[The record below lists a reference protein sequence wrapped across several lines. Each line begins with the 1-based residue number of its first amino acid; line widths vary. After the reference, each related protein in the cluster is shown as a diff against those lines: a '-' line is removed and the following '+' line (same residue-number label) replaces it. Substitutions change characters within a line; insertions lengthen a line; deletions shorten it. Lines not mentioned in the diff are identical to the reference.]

1 MVRISR
7 LGLAL
12 ILVATLSF
20 GAVAGTVINSS
31 LLRLQ
36 AQDSADQQSVL
47 LQNLYKQVNPSVVSI
62 DVRIPA
68 GAANLELL
76 PTEPDDQ
83 NAPLVRA
90 AGSGFVYDDKGHIV
104 TNAHVV
110 ESAEKITVN
119 FADGTSIAAKTIGAD
134 PDADLAVIEIDAS
147 KVDLPRSLVLAD
159 SDTLEVGQRAIA
171 IGNPF
176 NNPGTMTQGI
186 VSALGRSL
194 FGRQI
199 GTSQFRIPQVI
210 QTDAA
215 INPGNSGGPL
225 LNANGE
231 VIGINTAIWSQVRQS
246 SGVGYAVPSNIIRN
260 VADEIIA
267 TGKAEHSYL
276 GISGSSLTV
285 EINEEMGLDTK
296 FKGVLIQQ
304 VSPRTPA
311 SEAGLKAGTKTITI
325 DEIDVTVGGDIIVG
339 IDNIEITKFDDLLG
353 YLFVKTKPGQT
364 VTLKVLRGG
373 ETIEVP
379 VTLTSRPDTL
389 AE

>member
-12 ILVATLSF
+12 MLVVTLTF

-31 LLRLQ
+31 LLRVQ
-36 AQDSADQQSVL
+36 GQDSADQQSVL
-47 LQNLYKQVNPSVVSI
+47 LQNLYKQINPSVVSI
-62 DVRIPA
+62 DVRLPA
-68 GAANLELL
+68 DAANLDLL
-76 PTEPDDQ
+76 PTNPDDE

-90 AGSGFVYDDKGHIV
+90 AGSGFVYDDQGHIV

-110 ESAEKITVN
+110 ENARRITVN
-119 FADGTSIAAKTIGAD
+119 FADGTSIEGKTVGSD
-134 PDADLAVIEIDAS
+134 VDADLAVVQIDAS
-147 KVDLPRSLVLAD
+147 KITLPRALTLAD
-159 SDTLEVGQRAIA
+159 SDKLEVGQRAIA

-231 VIGINTAIWSQVRQS
+231 VIGVNTAIWSQVRQS
-246 SGVGYAVPSNIIRN
+246 SGVGYAVPSNIIRY
-260 VADEIIA
+260 VADAIIA

-276 GISGSSLTV
+276 GISGSSMTV
-285 EINEEMGLDTK
+285 EINEEMGLDPK

-311 SEAGLKAGTKTITI
+311 SEAGLKAGTKKITI
-325 DEIDVTVGGDIIVG
+325 DDIDVTVGGDVIVG
-339 IDNIEITKFDDLLG
+339 IDDLTITKFDDLLG

-364 VTLKVLRGG
+364 VTLKVYRKG

-379 VTLTSRPDTL
+379 VTLVARPDTI

>member
-31 LLRLQ
+31 LLRPQ

-68 GAANLELL
+68 GSDNLDLL

-90 AGSGFVYDDKGHIV
+90 AGSGFVYDDQGHIV

-110 ESAEKITVN
+110 ESAQKITVN
-119 FADGTSIAAKTIGAD
+119 FADGTSIEGKTVGAD
-134 PDADLAVIEIDAS
+134 PDADLAIVQIDAS
-147 KVDLPRSLVLAD
+147 KITLPRPLVLAD

-225 LNANGE
+225 LNSSGE

-246 SGVGYAVPSNIIRN
+246 SGVGYAVPSNIIRY

-267 TGKAEHSYL
+267 SGKAEHSYL

-285 EINEEMGLDTK
+285 ETNEAMGLDTK
-296 FKGVLIQQ
+296 MKGVLIQQ
-304 VSPRTPA
+304 VSPRPPA
-311 SEAGLKAGTKTITI
+311 SEAGLKAGTKKITI

-339 IDNIEITKFDDLLG
+339 IDDLVITKFDDLLG

>member
-7 LGLAL
+7 IGLAL
-12 ILVATLSF
+12 VLVLTLTF

-31 LLRLQ
+31 LLRVQ
-36 AQDSADQQSVL
+36 GQDSADQQSVL

-62 DVRIPA
+62 DVRLPA
-68 GAANLELL
+68 DAENLELL
-76 PTEPDDQ
+76 PTNPEDE
-83 NAPLVRA
+83 NEPLVRA
-90 AGSGFVYDDKGHIV
+90 AGSGFVYDTAGHIV

-110 ESAEKITVN
+110 ENARRITVN
-119 FADGTSIAAKTIGAD
+119 FADGTSIVAEVVGSD
-134 PDADLAVIEIDAS
+134 PDSDLAVIKIDTS
-147 KVDLPRSLVLAD
+147 KVTLPRALVLAD
-159 SDTLEVGQRAIA
+159 SDLLEVGQRAIA

-199 GTSQFRIPQVI
+199 GPSQFRIPQVI

-225 LNANGE
+225 LNASGE
-231 VIGINTAIWSQVRQS
+231 VIGVNTAIWSQVRQS

-260 VADEIIA
+260 VADSIIA

-285 EINEEMGLDTK
+285 AINEQMGLDSK
-296 FKGVLIQQ
+296 MKGVLVQQ

-311 SEAGLKAGTKTITI
+311 SEAGLKSGNKEVTI
-325 DEIDVTVGGDIIVG
+325 DDIDYTIGGDIIVG
-339 IDNIEITKFDDLLG
+339 IDDLVVNGFDDLLG

-364 VTLKVLRGG
+364 VTLKVYRNG
-373 ETIEVP
+373 ETIDIP
-379 VTLTSRPDTL
+379 VKLTARPSTLD
-389 AE
+389 E